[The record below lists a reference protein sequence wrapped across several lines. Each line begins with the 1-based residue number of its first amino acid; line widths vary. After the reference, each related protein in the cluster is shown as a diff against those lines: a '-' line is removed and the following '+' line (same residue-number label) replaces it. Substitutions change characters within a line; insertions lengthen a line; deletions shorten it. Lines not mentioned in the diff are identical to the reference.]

1 MEEEESGIL
10 KCYIYKFRHN
20 IDLGAVSETYPC
32 IRFRLLAVLHT
43 DCSLQFVHLD
53 PKINT
58 EVPSLQSIK
67 SFLWNKTNTS
77 DSSSDDGPQ
86 LYFTVVTKGDNVCMV
101 SYKLMKDSL
110 CSTAVESY
118 NLTDVLT
125 TIGELAEDSK
135 LKLLDVSHQH
145 AALQCGES
153 IVGLSLTRSE
163 VRVIYKIPHHSYYQI
178 TAGILILLNEEQ
190 LKFSF
195 YDLLTGILVLT
206 LDVSQSIL
214 HSKKPSIWKFSDDL
228 GRLVF
233 LDTDGVLWV
242 LNVEEFTSLI
252 ENTVKVELERPEKLK
267 STGDFDT
274 YAASRIGD
282 EAWRGKLSSLFH
294 KYCHGK
300 SSNQWY
306 TQDRKTTPKSVT
318 TTPSSKSK
326 SKRVSGFHK
335 VKDEPEDS
343 YVESK
348 MVLPALDSTSCHVTE
363 LMFYHSVVSL
373 RWRMKDHMSLMICN
387 YKSGTIMQERLSPSE
402 QLILSLEPDN
412 PHLILTPTHLTCVI
426 VDGSLQQEGIVSK
439 TMMYAGA
446 SVADSLCHINRWG
459 RCSVPINTLD
469 IGLKHRQLDTVS
481 FFLKSKEN
489 MFSVDESDPSSPASP
504 SPSSPVWTT
513 GCGYHDNLM
522 QLEPAL
528 RLLIQTMS
536 DNMADKQ
543 SVSFSRKLADITLTF
558 LYKLL
563 QDTVT
568 LTESTK
574 NKGNKKEEVTDLEHC
589 LDSLLSFISEIRQ
602 CVRQG
607 ETVDISIKRAES
619 VTDRKTASRQVSRE
633 QQNIQESKKDEVL
646 EALLNNTVPELQT
659 KLCSAGTSSMASIDR
674 IYQKGMERIHS
685 YLSQKNAQPAVII
698 LANLGVDVDQMLYEI
713 ASLTVNP
720 EVREFIIQECMS
732 YSLSPQQASDV
743 TFVHDLEKAS
753 KHEHMKSETR
763 EKNESVHQKELE
775 LVLQEGKEARFSLS
789 SGDSCPGVLLDWVQH
804 WDRDT
809 RQLILLETGG
819 KGKEDIDI
827 QLYIQYLLWNNRSDL
842 LIEWIKEKGTQHGDV
857 IHRELANSHCTEFTR
872 QLVTRE
878 LFRLDCYGEFGE
890 TNTFLQKL
898 RSVGGPLV
906 RNIPEFHVPFICF
919 CVMENLPDVLW
930 HYCTDHSISVDVLQ
944 DSIKAQNCKAEW
956 LDMFVIFYDLAHRK
970 QNRLEAGDVY
980 NLSLSNSSWSFGLEA
995 PSIITLLQ
1003 QGQTITA
1010 LATLMYSPA
1019 ILQQVVCGSMAEQE
1033 LKVIEGKLKEYP
1045 KLYGMF
1051 FSVTSREIPSN
1062 DITIYQLLK
1071 NNAAFD
1077 PCRLFGWQTL
1087 NTLYSGEENMKQ
1099 LPSFSQVDLVARFGY
1114 SERIR
1119 YTYYLKQGRPAF
1131 ALLSFLSEEIDS
1143 VSQEV
1148 CPQRLSEAGNAAAWI
1163 GVRHYHNS
1171 QVACACVA
1179 FIEMLGQ
1186 ESLVLRTLLQAGQ
1199 EVVLHLNRNLTS
1211 AGDQRREQ
1219 AKKNDELIVS
1229 WLCACLVY
1237 KGQHAVTLLH
1247 QLEAAIKGSLE
1258 KDKIPSTSFE
1268 AGQRWTIAVIFCQL
1282 MSVSWT
1288 TVFLEM
1294 CAKADKWLS
1303 FLWFA
1308 QLHQYSKQQLQPL
1321 LYKFRCP
1328 HLKQHLHYVIEN
1340 AESKMSAGTTGP
1352 VIQGKQSPSKDVRS
1366 SLYARIGL
1374 TKDKENNESSSSC
1387 EEETKSK
1394 VIDSDEWLQHLMD
1407 VNPDSLPDDLF
1418 QVVFIAQSTPSP
1430 WKALLVY
1437 AILLHNPVLAVLAAC
1452 DQGSAEFSCLCG
1464 WSVAMMDVESHDHFI
1479 TNHGKSV
1486 WAWGSKHFDKIL
1498 GIYLDKNWMSTL
1510 ATGLSIFL
1518 PDSPLLPFCQF
1529 SAALSERSDYKECKV
1544 CLEQFKEEMQ
1554 RIGGVDSPPDPP
1566 VYKASDWLQQETY
1579 HIIQHHLYH
1588 TNNLHTLLHL
1598 LRLLDSQSIVLVF
1611 KFDVIDFGQLARLL
1625 NIIVSAHVLDVN
1637 FKNLVS
1643 SKAENFQDECR
1654 KVVDHLTKKHLF
1666 KEARKVARESGINM
1680 DDVTIE
1686 ENKYEKEK
1694 LRGTSLW
1701 KDQLARRRFWSVCEE
1716 RCRQHRVASLTVYQ
1730 YFQSEAEQT
1739 QDLSEKAFLYQLGH
1753 HWIEN
1758 LETSEHQGL
1767 GDLLYNK
1774 MWRARI
1780 ENAVNILQTQQMSGS
1795 MEMSEDLFSLL
1806 ELNTVVGSPS
1816 PTELLSLGKT
1826 PSMESSPNNL
1836 SEQEV
1841 DALQVI
1847 INQLLDRGHN
1857 SHSCR
1862 LAAEFGVYNKD
1873 LAIVVSCIRLARGV
1887 TDVNS
1892 LPDGVKSI
1900 LTGSPSKHRHS
1911 IATPVSVPTLSSVVS
1926 MTSLGGMKTDFL
1938 SPDKEQIIV
1947 TMETLESELRH
1958 GKKCCKRIVTCFLI
1972 ACTLGQSYED
1982 TVPCHEFD
1990 VLKQLLRS
1998 ESDQKFR
2005 LAADYLSTTN
2015 LKSVEIASFLCD
2027 SIVEVYKVMFA
2038 NATAVSKKDGAL
2050 TFNPSEKSEDAVNF
2064 VKLCPVPATL
2074 GNKLLDA
2081 MTSLSGEDQDIPKH
2095 ILDIQTELLILAHLC
2110 HSSVCN
2116 MEGIS
2121 NVLRAARVMTE
2132 WMEKAGQFRNMVRL
2146 LTGIGR
2152 FNEMV
2157 YIFDSL
2163 KHNEKFEL
2171 LLSKGIEKE
2180 KSLKMAIIDYL
2191 KRYHPHDNETFD
2203 MVVHYFMMHR
2213 EIGHLLETRAQQ
2225 ILEAFREIPVDSCQ
2239 ETQTNLQSAVQF
2251 YMDAAES
2258 YCKEGCMRHA
2268 QNCMKQARLVALQ
2281 LHYLTSGVKVIHMSD
2296 EEADQFI
2303 KSHPKFSEALIVS
2316 ESYNRTGCWKHALCQ
2331 NVVITGD
2338 FRYLQDL
2345 KRHIKL
2351 TPSLIKEVVKVF
2363 QQDPNRSV
2371 NQRNVERFI
2380 MNCTDLRLQ
2389 IQLARELDL
2398 RAFLSDLQKK
2408 DCSSYIQD
2416 VMANS

>member
-1 MEEEESGIL
+1 MDEEEPGLL

-20 IDLGAVSETYPC
+20 IDLGAISETYPC

-43 DCSLQFVHLD
+43 DCRLQFVHLD
-53 PKINT
+53 PKINS
-58 EVPSLQSIK
+58 EVPSLQGIR
-67 SFLWNKTNTS
+67 SFIWNKTNAF
-77 DSSSDDGPQ
+77 DSTNHDGSQ
-86 LYFTVVTKGDNVCMV
+86 LCFTITIEENNLRLV
-101 SYKLMKDSL
+101 SYKLTKGSL
-110 CSTAVESY
+110 SASPEESY
-118 NLTDVLT
+118 SLTDVLIT
-125 TIGELAEDSK
+125 TGELAEDST

-145 AALQCGES
+145 AVLQCEGL
-153 IVGLSLTRSE
+153 IIGLSLTRSE
-163 VRVIYKIPHHSYYQI
+163 VRIIYKIPYNSHYQI
-178 TAGILILLNEEQ
+178 TAGILIILNEEQ
-190 LKFSF
+190 LNFSF
-195 YDLLTGILVLT
+195 YDLLTGGLVLC

-214 HSKKPSIWKFSDDL
+214 HSKKPTIWKFSDDL

-233 LDTDGVLWV
+233 VHTDGVLWV
-242 LNVEEFTSLI
+242 LNIEEFTSVI
-252 ENTVKVELERPEKLK
+252 ENTVKVELEKPEKLK
-267 STGDFDT
+267 SKGDFDT
-274 YAASRIGD
+274 YTASRIGD
-282 EAWRGKLSSLFH
+282 EAWREKLSSLFH

-300 SSNQWY
+300 GSNQWY
-306 TQDRKTTPKSVT
+306 TQDPKKTANSVIT
-318 TTPSSKSK
+318 APCSKSK
-326 SKRVSGFHK
+326 SRRVSGFHK

-348 MVLPALDSTSCHVTE
+348 MVLPALDSTSCHLTD

-373 RWRMKDHMSLMICN
+373 RWKMKDHVSLMICN
-387 YKSGTIMQERLSPSE
+387 YKTGTIMQERLSYSE
-402 QLILSLEPDN
+402 QLILSFEPDN
-412 PHLILTPTHLTCVI
+412 PHLILTPTHLACVI
-426 VDGSLQQEGIVSK
+426 VDSRLQQEGIVSK

-446 SVADSLCHINRWG
+446 SVADSLCHINHWG

-489 MFSVDESDPSSPASP
+489 MFSNDETAPSSAASP
-504 SPSSPVWTT
+504 SPAWTL
-513 GCGYHDNLM
+513 GSGYHDTLM

-536 DNMADKQ
+536 DNMTDRQ

-558 LYKLL
+558 LYRLL
-563 QDTVT
+563 QDAVT
-568 LTESTK
+568 LTESSK
-574 NKGNKKEEVTDLEHC
+574 NKGSKNEEVTDLEHC

-607 ETVDISIKRAES
+607 ETLDSSTKRAES
-619 VTDRKTASRQVSRE
+619 LTDRKTTSRQVSRE
-633 QQNIQESKKDEVL
+633 QQNIQESKKDEVM
-646 EALLNNTVPELQT
+646 EALMNNAVPELQT
-659 KLCSAGTSSMASIDR
+659 KLCSAGMSSMASMDR
-674 IYQKGMERIHS
+674 IYQKGMERVHS
-685 YLSQKNAQPAVII
+685 YLSKKKAQPAVII
-698 LANLGVDVDQMLYEI
+698 LANLGIDVDQKLYEI

-720 EVREFIIQECMS
+720 EVREFIIEECLS

-743 TFVHDLEKAS
+743 AFVHDLERATTQ
-753 KHEHMKSETR
+753 EHMKSGTK
-763 EKNESVHQKELE
+763 EKDESAHQKELE
-775 LVLQEGKEARFSLS
+775 LILQEGKEARFPLPSE
-789 SGDSCPGVLLDWVQH
+789 DTCPSVLLDWVQH
-804 WDRDT
+804 WDYDT
-809 RQLILLETGG
+809 RQLIHLEMGV
-819 KGKEDIDI
+819 KGEEDIDNE
-827 QLYIQYLLWNNRSDL
+827 LYIQYLLWNNRADL
-842 LIEWIKEKGTQHGDV
+842 LIEWMKEKGTQHGDV
-857 IHRELANSHCTEFTR
+857 IHKVLANSHCTEFTR
-872 QLVTRE
+872 QLVIRE
-878 LFRLDCYGEFGE
+878 LFRLDCYGEYGK
-890 TNTFLQKL
+890 TKAFLQKL

-906 RNIPEFHVPFICF
+906 RSIPEFHVPFICF
-919 CVMENLPDVLW
+919 CVTEGLPDLLW
-930 HYCTDHSISVDVLQ
+930 HYCEDHRISVDVLQ
-944 DSIKAQNCKAEW
+944 DSVKVGNCKADW

-970 QNRLEAGDVY
+970 QNRLEAEDVY
-980 NLSLSNSSWSFGLEA
+980 NLSLSNSSWSFGMRA
-995 PSIITLLQ
+995 PSIITLLK

-1010 LATLMYSPA
+1010 LATLMYSPT
-1019 ILQQVVCGSMAEQE
+1019 ILQQLVSGNMAEQE
-1033 LKVIEGKLKEYP
+1033 LKVIEEKLMEYP
-1045 KLYGMF
+1045 KLHGMF
-1051 FSVTSREIPSN
+1051 FSVTAREIPSN

-1077 PCRLFGWQTL
+1077 PSRLFGWQAL

-1099 LPSFSQVDLVARFGY
+1099 LPSFSQVDLVARYGY

-1148 CPQRLSEAGNAAAWI
+1148 CPQRLTEAGNAAAWI

-1179 FIEMLGQ
+1179 FIEMMGQ
-1186 ESLVLRTLLQAGQ
+1186 DSLVLRTLLQAGQ
-1199 EVVLHLNRNLTS
+1199 EVLLHLNGNLTS

-1219 AKKNDELIVS
+1219 AKKNDDLIVS

-1237 KGQHAVTLLH
+1237 KGQYAVTLLH
-1247 QLEAAIKGSLE
+1247 QLEAAIKGSLK
-1258 KDKIPSTSFE
+1258 KDKIRSTSFE
-1268 AGQRWTIAVIFCQL
+1268 AGQKWTIAVVFCQL
-1282 MSVSWT
+1282 MSISWT
-1288 TVFLEM
+1288 TVFLET

-1340 AESKMSAGTTGP
+1340 AESKMSTGSTPP
-1352 VIQGKQSPSKDVRS
+1352 VSQGKQSPSKDVRS

-1374 TKDKENNESSSSC
+1374 TKDKDNNESSSSC
-1387 EEETKSK
+1387 EEETKSR
-1394 VIDSDEWLQHLMD
+1394 VTNSDEWLQHLME

-1418 QVVFIAQSTPSP
+1418 QVVFIAQATPSP

-1437 AILLHNPVLAVLAAC
+1437 SILLHNPVLAVLAAC
-1452 DQGSAEFSCLCG
+1452 DQDSAEFSCLCG
-1464 WSVAMMDVESHDHFI
+1464 WSVAMMDVESHDQYI
-1479 TNHGKSV
+1479 TNHGRAV
-1486 WAWGSKHFDKIL
+1486 WSWGVKHFDKIL
-1498 GIYLDKNWMSTL
+1498 SIYLDKNWMSTL

-1518 PDSPLLPFCQF
+1518 PESPLLPFCQF
-1529 SAALSERSDYKECKV
+1529 SAALNERRDYKQCKV
-1544 CLEQFKEEMQ
+1544 CLEQFKEAMQ
-1554 RIGGVDSPPDPP
+1554 RIGGADSPTDHP
-1566 VYKASDWLQQETY
+1566 VYKATDWLQQETY
-1579 HIIQHHLYH
+1579 HIIQHHLHH
-1588 TNNLHTLLHL
+1588 TTNLHMLLNL
-1598 LRLLDSQSIVLVF
+1598 LKLLDSQSIVLVF

-1625 NIIVSAHVLDVN
+1625 NTIVSAHVLDVN

-1643 SKAENFQDECR
+1643 SKAETFQKECR
-1654 KVVDHLTKKHLF
+1654 KVMDHLIEKHMF
-1666 KEARKVARESGINM
+1666 KEARQIARESGINM

-1686 ENKYEKEK
+1686 ENKWEKKK
-1694 LRGTSLW
+1694 LSGTSLW
-1701 KDQLARRRFWSVCEE
+1701 EDQLTRRRFWIVCEE
-1716 RCRQHRVASLTVYQ
+1716 RCKQQRVASLTVSQ
-1730 YFQSEAEQT
+1730 YFQSEADQT

-1758 LETSEHQGL
+1758 METSEHQEL

-1780 ENAVNILQTQQMSGS
+1780 ENAVNILQTHQLSGS
-1795 MEMSEDLFSLL
+1795 MEMSDDLFSLL
-1806 ELNTVVGSPS
+1806 ELGTVVGSPL

-1826 PSMESSPNNL
+1826 PSMECSPNNL

-1847 INQLLDRGHN
+1847 INELIDRGHN

-1887 TDVNS
+1887 ADVDS
-1892 LPDGVKSI
+1892 LPPSMKTI

-1926 MTSLGGMKTDFL
+1926 MSSLGGMKTDFL
-1938 SPDKEQIIV
+1938 SPDKEQIIL
-1947 TMETLESELRH
+1947 TMETLENELRH

-2015 LKSVEIASFLCD
+2015 LKSIEIASFLCD

-2050 TFNPSEKSEDAVNF
+2050 TFNPSEKSEDAINF

-2074 GNKLLDA
+2074 GNKLLEA

-2132 WMEKAGQFRNMVRL
+2132 WMEKAGEFRNMVRL

-2152 FNEMV
+2152 FNEMIYV
-2157 YIFDSL
+2157 FDSL

-2191 KRYHPHDNETFD
+2191 KRYHPHDNESFD

-2225 ILEAFREIPVDSCQ
+2225 ILEAFREIPIDSCQ
-2239 ETQTNLQSAVQF
+2239 ETQTNLQSVVQF

-2316 ESYNRTGCWKHALCQ
+2316 ESYNRTGCWRHALCH
-2331 NVVITGD
+2331 NVVINGD
-2338 FRYLQDL
+2338 FRYLQEL

-2351 TPSLIKEVVKVF
+2351 TSSLIKEVVKVF

-2371 NQRNVERFI
+2371 NQRNMERFI

-2398 RAFLSDLQKK
+2398 RGVLSDLQKK
-2408 DCSSYIQD
+2408 DCGSYVQD
-2416 VMANS
+2416 MMANS